1 MRMISLVIMLLLLQ
15 TVQSGEP
22 TRPNILFLF
31 ADDQRADTIAAL
43 GNRHIKTPNL
53 DRLVQRGISFDQAY
67 MQGGMHGATCIPSRA
82 MLLSGRS
89 LFHIDERLK
98 QHPTWPYAF
107 GQAGYTTFIT
117 GKWHNNADSIPF
129 SFQQARSIFA
139 GGMTNPLQ
147 AKLIHLEQ
155 GKMTAPQLAPK
166 HACEVFA
173 DEAIRFISQHQG
185 SPFLCYVPFDAP
197 HDPHIV
203 PDDFPVHYDPA
214 SLPVPANFL
223 PQHPFDNGEMV
234 VRDEKLLPWPRTPQ
248 QIREMLAEYYR
259 YVSHLDAQVGR
270 ILDALE
276 KSPHASNTIVV
287 FAADS
292 GVARGSHGLIG
303 KQNLY
308 EHSIRV
314 PLIIT
319 GPGIATGQQTQ
330 AMCYLFDVFPTL
342 GELCRVKAPFTS
354 QGISLLSVLR
364 DPRQSARSEL
374 LFAYRQYQRA
384 IRQGQWKLIRYPK
397 VNIIQLF
404 NLQTDSDEK
413 HNLSLQPEQAVRVA
427 GMSAQLARLQK
438 AFDDKEPLQ
447 VEKPLPAAWSP
458 LVPGNANRK

>member
-1 MRMISLVIMLLLLQ
+1 MRISLLAALFLLPSLQ
-15 TVQSGEP
+15 GSEP
-22 TRPNILFLF
+22 ARPNILFLF

-43 GNRHIKTPNL
+43 GNQQIKTPHL
-53 DRLVQRGISFDQAY
+53 DRLVQRGITFDQAY
-67 MQGGMHGATCIPSRA
+67 MQGGMHGATCVPSRA
-82 MLLSGRS
+82 MLLTGRS
-89 LFHIDERLK
+89 LFQIDEQLK
-98 QHPTWPYAF
+98 QHPTWPHAF
-107 GQAGYTTFIT
+107 GEAGYTTFIT
-117 GKWHNNADSIPF
+117 GKWHNNAVSIPL

-147 AKLIHLEQ
+147 AKLIHMEQ
-155 GKMTAPQLAPK
+155 GKMTSPQLAPK
-166 HACEVFA
+166 HACELFA

-234 VRDEKLLPWPRTPQ
+234 VRDERLLPWPRTPQ
-248 QIREMLAEYYR
+248 QIKQMNAEYYR
-259 YVSHLDAQVGR
+259 YISHLDAQIGR

-276 KSPHASNTIVV
+276 KSPHASSTIVV

-314 PLIIT
+314 PLIIA
-319 GPGIATGQQTQ
+319 GPGIAEGQRTQ

-342 GELCRVKAPFTS
+342 GELCRIKAPATS
-354 QGISLLSVLR
+354 QGISLVPVLR
-364 DPRQSARSEL
+364 DPKQQARSEL
-374 LFAYRQYQRA
+374 LFAYRQHQRA
-384 IRQGQWKLIRYPK
+384 IRQGPWKLIRYPQ
-397 VNIIQLF
+397 VNVTQLF
-404 NLQTDSDEK
+404 DLQSDPEEK
-413 HNLSLQPEQAVRVA
+413 HDLSQKAEQAAKVKDL
-427 GMSAQLARLQK
+427 MTQLSRLQK
-438 AFDDKEPLQ
+438 EFHDTTPLH
-447 VEKPLPAAWSP
+447 VDNPAAATWSP
-458 LVPGNANRK
+458 PAR